1 MKKEKV
7 KFDQK
12 WNPKDCYKTDN
23 WPFQPELWHAV
34 DVDLDSDFARKVL
47 LKDEKNESQIWEND
61 RWRLINECNIRYD
74 SSSV

>member
-34 DVDLDSDFARKVL
+34 DVDLDSDFARKSYWRMKKMRV
-47 LKDEKNESQIWEND
+47 KYEKMTDEDW
-61 RWRLINECNIRYD
+61 
-74 SSSV
+74 